1 MQLTRLEI
9 KGFKSFADKV
19 VINFDQGITGIVG
32 PNGCGKSNV
41 VDAVRW
47 VLGEQKSRVLRS
59 DKMDNII
66 FNGTKSR
73 KPTQLAEVS
82 ISFDNTKN
90 LLPTEYNEV
99 TISRRFYRSG
109 ESEYQLN
116 GVTCRL
122 KDITNLFLDTGIA
135 SNSYA
140 IIELKMIDDL
150 LNDKDHSRRSLF
162 EEAAGISKFKKRK
175 KETLKK
181 LSDTDADLNR
191 VEDVLYEI
199 EKNLKSLEKQAKQTK
214 KYYEIKEDY
223 RLLSISMAR
232 KGIFNQQET
241 FDNTQK
247 RIAAENNKKQALN
260 TQLLKEEVVTEK
272 LKSDLIIKEKVLAA
286 QQKSLNDHVHSIR
299 SYENEK
305 KIKVARQRFLQD
317 KIEQLKNQINRD
329 QESADRSSFAIQ
341 GLKKAFGI
349 AENDLTAHFT
359 SLNLMKEKFEAQQQA
374 TRGAQDQLD
383 ISNQIYLNA
392 RESVFQYSKNLE
404 IKEIQLNTLKV
415 EFEKTNIDSSDH
427 NNSLQ
432 EFDIKVNE
440 IVLEKEQKQ
449 SIFDKLFKEQKSLDE
464 KKKALISKIYLIK
477 DEFNLVNRKLDANQN
492 EYNLIKS
499 LIDNLEGFPEA
510 IKFLKKKSQ
519 WKNTPL
525 LSDIITCPEDYR
537 VCIENFL
544 EPYMNHYVFDK
555 VVDAIDAITLLGD
568 GNKGKAHFFIM
579 ELLETFKPH
588 DILPIDSLQSAT
600 ELIDYDIKYTKLI
613 TYLLHNVY
621 IYEGSKP
628 QGADELVLIEKSGKI
643 IYKTYS
649 ISGGSVGLFEG
660 KRIGRAKNLETLSI
674 QIKKLKYQQQI
685 LSQKL
690 LESQNKF
697 EKIKLKDKLVELE
710 GLKDEINKINESY
723 ATFKTRQEQFFSLLN
738 SNTTRKEDIEN
749 QIKVIREEIKL
760 LQPQQKEQQA
770 SLIESEQKVDEQK
783 LSVEKLNQLL
793 AADSSGYNE
802 ANVKYHEEKNKVDR
816 IAQEILHKEESFQ
829 NSTKRIE
836 YDQEDL
842 KNSEKDLN
850 QLISNTVTEDDQLVE
865 MYAQKERFE
874 WALSEVEKA
883 YYQHRGN
890 IEVQEKNLKEIR
902 NNRESADQLLMEWRE
917 KLSDAKMHLNSIK
930 DRLSVEFNVTLE
942 NIEDNELKPEYEKLG
957 FDALENQVKISKTKL
972 ENMGAINPM
981 AMEAYDEIKE
991 RYSFIITQKEDL
1003 LKAKDT
1009 LISTIGEIDEVAKE
1023 TFLSSF
1029 ESIKKNFVK
1038 VFRALFTEED
1048 DCDLNL
1054 TRPDDPL
1061 ESPIDIIAK
1070 PKGKRPLTINQLSG
1084 GEKTLT
1090 ATALLF
1096 AIYLIKPAP
1105 FCIFDEVDA
1114 PLDDANIDKFNQI
1127 IREFSKDSQ
1136 FIIVTHN
1143 KRTMSSTDLVYG
1155 ITMIEQGISKVIPV
1169 DLRALA

>member
-1 MQLTRLEI
+1 
-9 KGFKSFADKV
+9 
-19 VINFDQGITGIVG
+19 
-32 PNGCGKSNV
+32 
-41 VDAVRW
+41 
-47 VLGEQKSRVLRS
+47 
-59 DKMDNII
+59 
-66 FNGTKSR
+66 
-73 KPTQLAEVS
+73 
-82 ISFDNTKN
+82 
-90 LLPTEYNEV
+90 
-99 TISRRFYRSG
+99 
-109 ESEYQLN
+109 
-116 GVTCRL
+116 
-122 KDITNLFLDTGIA
+122 
-135 SNSYA
+135 
-140 IIELKMIDDL
+140 
-150 LNDKDHSRRSLF
+150 
-162 EEAAGISKFKKRK
+162 
-175 KETLKK
+175 
-181 LSDTDADLNR
+181 
-191 VEDVLYEI
+191 
-199 EKNLKSLEKQAKQTK
+199 
-214 KYYEIKEDY
+214 
-223 RLLSISMAR
+223 MAR

-247 RIAAENNKKQALN
+247 RITAENDKKQALN
-260 TQLLKEEVVTEK
+260 TQLLKEEAAIEK
-272 LKSDLIIKEKVLAA
+272 LKSDLILKEKVLAT

-317 KIEQLKNQINRD
+317 KIDQLKNQINQG

-341 GLKKAFGI
+341 GLKKTFETAK
-349 AENDLTAHFT
+349 NDLEAHLG
-359 SLNLMKEKFEAQQQA
+359 SLNLLEEKFESQKQA
-374 TRGAQDQLD
+374 TQEGQDQLD
-383 ISNQIYLNA
+383 ISNQNYLTA

-415 EFEKTNIDSSDH
+415 EIEKTNSDSSDH

-432 EFDIKVNE
+432 EFETKVNE

-449 SIFDKLFKEQKSLDE
+449 TIFDHLFKEQKALDE
-464 KKKALISKIYLIK
+464 KKKSLIGKIDLLK
-477 DEFNLVNRKLDANQN
+477 DEFNLVNRSLDAKQN
-492 EYNLIKS
+492 EYSLTKS

-519 WKNTPL
+519 WKSTPL
-525 LSDIITCPEDYR
+525 LSDVIACPKDYR

-544 EPYMNHYVFDK
+544 EPYMNYYVFDK
-555 VVDAIDAITLLGD
+555 TGDAIDAIALLND
-568 GNKGKAHFFIM
+568 ANKGRANFFII

-600 ELIDYDIKYTKLI
+600 ELIDYDVKYTKLI

-621 IYEGSKP
+621 IYEGNKP
-628 QGADELVLIEKSGKI
+628 QETDELVFIEKSGKI
-643 IYKTYS
+643 IHKTYS

-660 KRIGRAKNLETLSI
+660 KRIGRAKNLETLSAE
-674 QIKKLKYQQQI
+674 IKKLKHQQQI

-690 LESQNKF
+690 LESQNEF

-723 ATFKTRQEQFFSLLN
+723 ATFKTRQEQFFNLLN
-738 SNTTRKEDIEN
+738 SNTTRKEDIQN
-749 QIKVIREEIKL
+749 QIKVIREEFNL
-760 LQPQQKEQQA
+760 LQPKQKEQQT
-770 SLIESEQKVDEQK
+770 SLIKWEQTVNEQKI
-783 LSVEKLNQLL
+783 SVEKLNQLL
-793 AADSSGYNE
+793 ASDSSGYNE
-802 ANVKYHEEKNKVDR
+802 ANVKYHQEKNKVDR

-836 YDQEDL
+836 NDHEEL
-842 KNSEKDLN
+842 RNSEKDLN
-850 QLISNTVTEDDQLVE
+850 HLISNTVTEDDQLVE
-865 MYAQKERFE
+865 MYAQKESYE
-874 WALSEVEKA
+874 LALSEVEKA

-890 IEVQEKNLKEIR
+890 IEVQEKNLKEIQH
-902 NNRESADQLLMEWRE
+902 NRESADQLLMEWRE
-917 KLSDAKMHLNSIK
+917 KLSDAKIHLNSIK
-930 DRLSVEFNVTLE
+930 DRLSVEFDVVLE
-942 NIEDNELKPEYEKLG
+942 NIEDSDLKPEYEKLG
-957 FDALENQVKISKTKL
+957 FDALDNQVKISKTKL

-991 RYSFIITQKEDL
+991 RHNFITTQKEDL

-1009 LISTIGEIDEVAKE
+1009 LLSTIEEIDVVAKE

-1029 ESIKKNFVK
+1029 ESIKKNFIK
-1038 VFRALFTEED
+1038 VFRTLFTEED

-1054 TRPDDPL
+1054 ARPDDPL

-1127 IREFSKDSQ
+1127 IREFSNDSQ

-1143 KRTMSSTDLVYG
+1143 KRTMSSTDLIYG

>member
-9 KGFKSFADKV
+9 KGFKSFPDKV
-19 VINFDQGITGIVG
+19 VINFDRGITGIVG
-32 PNGCGKSNV
+32 PNGCGKSNI

-47 VLGEQKSRVLRS
+47 VLGEQKSKVLRS
-59 DKMDNII
+59 DKMDNVI
-66 FNGTKSR
+66 FNGTKAR

-90 LLPTEYNEV
+90 ILPTEYNQV

-116 GVTCRL
+116 GVNCRL

-150 LNDKDHSRRSLF
+150 LNDKDHSRRNLF

-181 LSDTDADLNR
+181 LRDTDADLDR
-191 VEDVLYEI
+191 VEDILYEI
-199 EKNLKSLEKQAKQTK
+199 EKNLKSLERQAKQTQ
-214 KYYEIKEDY
+214 KYFEVKEDY

-232 KGIFNQQET
+232 KGIFNQQEV
-241 FDNTQK
+241 FNNTEK
-247 RIAAENNKKQALN
+247 KIFAENDKKEALN
-260 TQLLKEEVVTEK
+260 ILFLKEEAVIEK
-272 LKSDLIIKEKVLAA
+272 LKSDLTLKEKVLAV

-317 KIEQLKNQINRD
+317 KIDQLKSQINKD
-329 QESADRSSFAIQ
+329 QESADRSSFAIE
-341 GLKKAFGI
+341 GLKKTFEA
-349 AENDLTAHFT
+349 ATNDLNNHLEL
-359 SLNLMKEKFEAQQQA
+359 LNKLKEKFESQQQT
-374 TRGAQDQLD
+374 TREAQDQLD
-383 ISNQIYLNA
+383 ISNKYYLSV
-392 RESVFQYSKNLE
+392 REIVFQHSKNLE
-404 IKEIQLNTLKV
+404 IKEIQLNTLKLEFDKTNSDSSEHNNNLL
-415 EFEKTNIDSSDH
+415 EFET
-427 NNSLQ
+427 
-432 EFDIKVNE
+432 KVNE
-440 IVLEKEQKQ
+440 IVLEKEEKQ
-449 SIFDKLFKEQKSLDE
+449 TVFDKVFKDQKELDKKIKSLNGE
-464 KKKALISKIYLIK
+464 INLIK
-477 DEFNLVNRKLDANQN
+477 EEFNLVNRNLYAKQN
-492 EYNLIKS
+492 EYSLTKS

-525 LSDIITCPEDYR
+525 LSDVITCPQDYR

-555 VVDAIDAITLLGD
+555 VSDAIDAIALLSD
-568 GNKGKAHFFIM
+568 SNKGKANFFIM

-588 DILPIDSLQSAT
+588 DILVADTLQAAT
-600 ELIDYDIKYTKLI
+600 ELIDYDVKYAKLI
-613 TYLLHNVY
+613 SYLLHNVY
-621 IYEGSKP
+621 IYEGNKP
-628 QGADELVLIEKSGKI
+628 QQAGELIFIEKSGKI
-643 IYKTYS
+643 IHKAYS

-674 QIKKLKYQQQI
+674 EINKLKDQEQI

-690 LESQNKF
+690 LESQN
-697 EKIKLKDKLVELE
+697 EYEQLKLKDKLVELE

-723 ATFKTRQEQFFSLLN
+723 ATFKTRHEQFFSLLN
-738 SNTTRKEDIEN
+738 SNTIRKEDIEN
-749 QIKVIREEIKL
+749 QIKDISKEINALEPK
-760 LQPQQKEQQA
+760 QKEEQIR
-770 SLIESEQKVDEQK
+770 LIESEKSLNEQK
-783 LSVEKLNQLL
+783 TFVEKLNQLL
-793 AADSSGYNE
+793 ASDSSSYNE
-802 ANVKYHEEKNKVDR
+802 ANVKYHQEKNKVDR

-829 NSTKRIE
+829 NSTKRIKN
-836 YDQEDL
+836 DQEEL
-842 KNSEKDLN
+842 GNSEKDLN
-850 QLISNTVTEDDQLVE
+850 QLITKTVTEDDQLVE
-865 MYAQKERFE
+865 MYAQKENYE
-874 WALSEVEKA
+874 SALSEIEKT

-890 IEVQEKNLKEIR
+890 IETQEKNLKEIQH
-902 NNRESADQLLMEWRE
+902 NRESSDQLLIEWRE

-930 DRLSVEFNVTLE
+930 DRLSVEFDVVLE
-942 NIEDNELKPEYEKLG
+942 NIVDKELKPEYEKL
-957 FDALENQVKISKTKL
+957 DINTLENRVKSSKTKL

-991 RYSFIITQKEDL
+991 RHSFIIMQKEDL

-1009 LISTIGEIDEVAKE
+1009 LLSTIEEIDLVAKE

-1029 ESIKKNFVK
+1029 ENIKKNFIK
-1038 VFRALFTEED
+1038 VFRTLFTQED

-1054 TRPDDPL
+1054 ITPNDPL

-1070 PKGKRPLTINQLSG
+1070 PKGKKPLTINQLSG

-1143 KRTMSSTDLVYG
+1143 KRTMSSTDLIYG
-1155 ITMIEQGISKVIPV
+1155 VTMIEQGISRVIPV

>member
-1 MQLTRLEI
+1 
-9 KGFKSFADKV
+9 
-19 VINFDQGITGIVG
+19 
-32 PNGCGKSNV
+32 
-41 VDAVRW
+41 
-47 VLGEQKSRVLRS
+47 
-59 DKMDNII
+59 
-66 FNGTKSR
+66 
-73 KPTQLAEVS
+73 
-82 ISFDNTKN
+82 
-90 LLPTEYNEV
+90 
-99 TISRRFYRSG
+99 
-109 ESEYQLN
+109 
-116 GVTCRL
+116 
-122 KDITNLFLDTGIA
+122 
-135 SNSYA
+135 
-140 IIELKMIDDL
+140 MIDDL

-181 LSDTDADLNR
+181 LHDADADLDR

-199 EKNLKSLEKQAKQTK
+199 EKNLKSLERQAKQAK

-247 RIAAENNKKQALN
+247 RITAENDKKQALN
-260 TQLLKEEVVTEK
+260 TQLLKEEAAIEK
-272 LKSDLIIKEKVLAA
+272 LKSDLILKEKVLAT

-317 KIEQLKNQINRD
+317 KIDQLKNQINQG

-341 GLKKAFGI
+341 GLKKTFETAK
-349 AENDLTAHFT
+349 NDLEAHLG
-359 SLNLMKEKFEAQQQA
+359 SLNLLEEKFESQKQA
-374 TRGAQDQLD
+374 TQEGQDQLD
-383 ISNQIYLNA
+383 ISNQNYLTA

-415 EFEKTNIDSSDH
+415 EIEKTNNDSSDH

-432 EFDIKVNE
+432 EFETKVNE

-449 SIFDKLFKEQKSLDE
+449 TIFDHLFKEQKALDE
-464 KKKALISKIYLIK
+464 KKKSLIGKIDLLK
-477 DEFNLVNRKLDANQN
+477 DEFNLVNRSLDAKQN
-492 EYNLIKS
+492 EYSLTKS

-519 WKNTPL
+519 WKSTPL
-525 LSDIITCPEDYR
+525 LSDVIACPKDYR

-544 EPYMNHYVFDK
+544 EPYMNYYVFDK
-555 VVDAIDAITLLGD
+555 TGDAIDAIALLND
-568 GNKGKAHFFIM
+568 ANKGRANFFII

-600 ELIDYDIKYTKLI
+600 ELIDYDVKYTKLI

-621 IYEGSKP
+621 IYEGNKP
-628 QGADELVLIEKSGKI
+628 QGTDELVFIEKSGKI
-643 IYKTYS
+643 IHKTYS

-660 KRIGRAKNLETLSI
+660 KRIGRAKNLETLSAE
-674 QIKKLKYQQQI
+674 IKKLKHQQQI

-690 LESQNKF
+690 LESQNEF
-697 EKIKLKDKLVELE
+697 EQIKLKDKLVELE

-723 ATFKTRQEQFFSLLN
+723 ATFKTRQEQFFNLLN
-738 SNTTRKEDIEN
+738 SNTTRKEDIQN
-749 QIKVIREEIKL
+749 QIKVIREEFNL
-760 LQPQQKEQQA
+760 LQPKQKEQQT
-770 SLIESEQKVDEQK
+770 SLIKWEQTVNEQKI
-783 LSVEKLNQLL
+783 SVEKLNQLL
-793 AADSSGYNE
+793 ASDSSGYNE
-802 ANVKYHEEKNKVDR
+802 ANVKYHQEKNKVDR
-816 IAQEILHKEESFQ
+816 IAQEILYKEESFQ

-836 YDQEDL
+836 NDHEEL
-842 KNSEKDLN
+842 RNSEKDLN
-850 QLISNTVTEDDQLVE
+850 HLISNTVTEDDQLVE
-865 MYAQKERFE
+865 MYAQKESYE
-874 WALSEVEKA
+874 LALSEVEKA

-890 IEVQEKNLKEIR
+890 IEVQEKNLKEIQH
-902 NNRESADQLLMEWRE
+902 NRESADQLLMEWRE
-917 KLSDAKMHLNSIK
+917 KLSDAKIHLNSIK
-930 DRLSVEFNVTLE
+930 DRLSVEFDVVLE
-942 NIEDNELKPEYEKLG
+942 NIEDSDLKPEYEKLG
-957 FDALENQVKISKTKL
+957 FDALDNQVKISKTKL

-991 RYSFIITQKEDL
+991 RHNFITTQKEDL

-1009 LISTIGEIDEVAKE
+1009 LLSTIEEIDVVAKE

-1029 ESIKKNFVK
+1029 ESIKKNFIK
-1038 VFRALFTEED
+1038 VFRTLFTEED

-1054 TRPDDPL
+1054 ARPDDPL

-1127 IREFSKDSQ
+1127 IREFSNDSQ

-1143 KRTMSSTDLVYG
+1143 KRTMSSTDLIYG

>member
-19 VINFDQGITGIVG
+19 VINFDEGITGIVG

-41 VDAVRW
+41 VDAIRW

-66 FNGTKSR
+66 FNGTKTR

-82 ISFDNTKN
+82 ISFNNTKN
-90 LLPTEYNEV
+90 LLPTEYAQV

-181 LSDTDADLNR
+181 LHDADADLDR

-199 EKNLKSLEKQAKQTK
+199 EKNLKSLERQAKQAK

-247 RIAAENNKKQALN
+247 RITAENDKKQALN
-260 TQLLKEEVVTEK
+260 TQLLKEEAAIEK
-272 LKSDLIIKEKVLAA
+272 LKSDLILKEKVLAT

-317 KIEQLKNQINRD
+317 KIDQLKNQINQG

-341 GLKKAFGI
+341 GLKKTFETAK
-349 AENDLTAHFT
+349 NDLEAHLG
-359 SLNLMKEKFEAQQQA
+359 SLNLLEEKFESQKQA
-374 TRGAQDQLD
+374 TQEGQDQLD
-383 ISNQIYLNA
+383 ISNQNYLTA

-415 EFEKTNIDSSDH
+415 EIEKTNSDSSDH

-432 EFDIKVNE
+432 EFETKVNE

-449 SIFDKLFKEQKSLDE
+449 TIFDHLFKEQKALDE
-464 KKKALISKIYLIK
+464 KKKSLIGKIDLLK
-477 DEFNLVNRKLDANQN
+477 DEFNLVNRSLDAKQN
-492 EYNLIKS
+492 EYSLTKS

-519 WKNTPL
+519 WKSTPL
-525 LSDIITCPEDYR
+525 LSDVIACPKDYR

-544 EPYMNHYVFDK
+544 EPYMNYYVFDK
-555 VVDAIDAITLLGD
+555 TGDAIDAIALLND
-568 GNKGKAHFFIM
+568 ANKGRANFFII

-600 ELIDYDIKYTKLI
+600 ELIDYDVKYTKLI

-621 IYEGSKP
+621 IYEGNKP
-628 QGADELVLIEKSGKI
+628 QGTDELVFIEKSGKI
-643 IYKTYS
+643 IHKTYS

-660 KRIGRAKNLETLSI
+660 KRIGRAKNLETLSAE
-674 QIKKLKYQQQI
+674 IKKLKHQQQI

-690 LESQNKF
+690 LESQNEF
-697 EKIKLKDKLVELE
+697 EQIKLKDKLVELE

-723 ATFKTRQEQFFSLLN
+723 ATFKTRQEQFFNLLN
-738 SNTTRKEDIEN
+738 SNTTRKEDIQN
-749 QIKVIREEIKL
+749 QIKVIREEFNL
-760 LQPQQKEQQA
+760 LQPKQKEQQT
-770 SLIESEQKVDEQK
+770 SLIKWEQTVNEQKI
-783 LSVEKLNQLL
+783 SVEKLNQLL
-793 AADSSGYNE
+793 ASDSSGYNE
-802 ANVKYHEEKNKVDR
+802 ANVKYHQEKNKVDR

-836 YDQEDL
+836 NDHEEL
-842 KNSEKDLN
+842 RNSEKDLN
-850 QLISNTVTEDDQLVE
+850 HLISNTVTEDDQLVE
-865 MYAQKERFE
+865 MYAQKESYE
-874 WALSEVEKA
+874 LALSEVEKA

-890 IEVQEKNLKEIR
+890 IEVQEKNLKEIQH
-902 NNRESADQLLMEWRE
+902 NRESADQLLMEWRE
-917 KLSDAKMHLNSIK
+917 KLSDAKIHLNSIK
-930 DRLSVEFNVTLE
+930 DRLSVEFDVVLE
-942 NIEDNELKPEYEKLG
+942 NIEDSDLKPEYEKLG
-957 FDALENQVKISKTKL
+957 FDALDNQVKISKTKL

-991 RYSFIITQKEDL
+991 RHNFITTQKEDL

-1009 LISTIGEIDEVAKE
+1009 LLSTIEEIDVVAKE

-1029 ESIKKNFVK
+1029 ESIKKNFIK
-1038 VFRALFTEED
+1038 VFRTLFTEED

-1054 TRPDDPL
+1054 ARPDDPL

-1127 IREFSKDSQ
+1127 IREFSNDSQ

-1143 KRTMSSTDLVYG
+1143 KRTMSSTDLIYG